1 MTAERALLPAL
12 LAAVALLFLGSLLT
26 GPAGVGLVE
35 GLNGLF
41 LGTSAER
48 EATVLIMREIRLP
61 RALLGF
67 LIGAALGLSGA
78 ALQGYLRNPLA
89 EPGLI
94 GVSAGGTL
102 GAVLAIHTGLAGLTV
117 LALPFAGLTGAFI
130 AVSVV
135 LGLAGLRGGP
145 VTLILAGVAVTSVC
159 GALTAL
165 ALSLSRNPYATTE
178 ILFWM
183 LGSLG
188 DRSLLH
194 AALAALF
201 IVPGSLLLLLT
212 GRALDAL
219 TLGEEAA
226 ASLGIDLDRM
236 RWLIVLGTAFAVGA
250 STSVA
255 GTIGFV
261 GLVVPHLLR
270 PLVGNR
276 PGKLLV
282 PSALGGAALVLAADI
297 IVRLL
302 GDTGEIKLGVL
313 TSILGA
319 PFFLYLV
326 LRSRRELM
334 A

>member
-1 MTAERALLPAL
+1 MTGDRWLTPTLTLAVVLLL
-12 LAAVALLFLGSLLT
+12 LASLLT
-26 GPAGVGLVE
+26 GPAGVGLSE
-35 GLNGLF
+35 GVKALV
-41 LGTSAER
+41 LGTAAER

-61 RALLGF
+61 RALLGL

-117 LALPFAGLTGAFI
+117 LALPFAGLAGAFV
-130 AVSVV
+130 AVAVV

-145 VTLILAGVAVTSVC
+145 LTLILAGVAVTSVC

-183 LGSLG
+183 LGSLS

-194 AALAALF
+194 AALAALL
-201 IVPGSLLLLLT
+201 ILPGLALLLST
-212 GRALDAL
+212 GRALEAL
-219 TLGEEAA
+219 TLGEDAA
-226 ASLGIDLDRM
+226 ASLGIDLDHAR
-236 RWLIVLGTAFAVGA
+236 RLLVLGVALAVGA
-250 STSVA
+250 ATSVA

-261 GLVVPHLLR
+261 GLVVPHLIR
-270 PLVGNR
+270 PLARGR
-276 PGKLLV
+276 PGRLLL
-282 PSALGGAALVLAADI
+282 PSLLGGGALVLAADVV
-297 IVRLL
+297 VRLF
-302 GDTGEIKLGVL
+302 GDTGELKLGVL
-313 TSILGA
+313 TSIIGA

-326 LRSRRELM
+326 LKSRKELV

>member
-1 MTAERALLPAL
+1 MQRPWLTPVLVI
-12 LAAVALLFLGSLLT
+12 AVAILFLGSLLT
-26 GPAGVGLVE
+26 GPAGVGLLE
-35 GLNGLF
+35 GLNALLF
-41 LGTSAER
+41 GTSAER
-48 EATVLIMREIRLP
+48 ETTVLIMREIRLP
-61 RALLGF
+61 RALLGL

-117 LALPFAGLTGAFI
+117 LALPLMGLAGAFA
-130 AVSVV
+130 AVAVV

-145 VTLILAGVAVTSVC
+145 ITLILAGVAVTSVC

-194 AALAALF
+194 AGLAALL
-201 IVPGSLLLLLT
+201 IVPGAIMLLFT
-212 GRALDAL
+212 ARALEAL

-226 ASLGIDLDRM
+226 VSLGIDLNRS
-236 RWLIVLGTAFAVGA
+236 RWLVVLGAALAVGA

-261 GLVVPHLLR
+261 GLVVPHLIR

-276 PGKLLV
+276 PGRLLV
-282 PSALGGAALVLAADI
+282 PSLLGGAALVLGADI
-297 IVRLL
+297 VVRLF
-302 GDTGEIKLGVL
+302 GDTGELKLGVL
-313 TSILGA
+313 TSIIGA

-326 LRSRRELM
+326 LRSRKELL

>member
-1 MTAERALLPAL
+1 LAVVLLL
-12 LAAVALLFLGSLLT
+12 LASLLT
-26 GPAGVGLVE
+26 GPAGVGLSE
-35 GLNGLF
+35 GVKALV
-41 LGTSAER
+41 LGTAAER

-61 RALLGF
+61 RALLGL

-117 LALPFAGLTGAFI
+117 LALPFAGLAGAFV
-130 AVSVV
+130 AVAVV

-145 VTLILAGVAVTSVC
+145 LTLILAGVAVTSVC

-183 LGSLG
+183 LGSLS

-194 AALAALF
+194 AALAALL
-201 IVPGSLLLLLT
+201 ILPGLALLLST
-212 GRALDAL
+212 GRALEAL
-219 TLGEEAA
+219 TLGEDAA
-226 ASLGIDLDRM
+226 ASLGIDLDHAR
-236 RWLIVLGTAFAVGA
+236 RLLVLGVALAVGA
-250 STSVA
+250 ATSVA

-261 GLVVPHLLR
+261 GLVVPHLIR
-270 PLVGNR
+270 PLARGR
-276 PGKLLV
+276 PGRLLL
-282 PSALGGAALVLAADI
+282 PSLLGGGALVLAADVV
-297 IVRLL
+297 VRLF
-302 GDTGEIKLGVL
+302 GDTGELKLGVL
-313 TSILGA
+313 TSIIGA

-326 LRSRRELM
+326 LKSRKELV

>member
-1 MTAERALLPAL
+1 MTGHRWLNPA
-12 LAAVALLFLGSLLT
+12 LAAVVIALLLGSLLT

-35 GLNGLF
+35 GLNALLF
-41 LGTSAER
+41 GSSAER

-61 RALLGF
+61 RALLGL

-117 LALPFAGLTGAFI
+117 LALPLSGLLGAFLAVAVVMGLT
-130 AVSVV
+130 
-135 LGLAGLRGGP
+135 GLRGGP
-145 VTLILAGVAVTSVC
+145 LTLILAGVAVTSVC

-183 LGSLG
+183 LGSLA

-194 AALAALF
+194 AGLAALL
-201 IVPGSLLLLLT
+201 ILPGLAVLLGT
-212 GRALDAL
+212 GRALEAL

-226 ASLGIDLDRM
+226 ASLGIDLERV
-236 RWLIVLGTAFAVGA
+236 RRVIVLGTAFAVGA
-250 STSVA
+250 ATSVA

-261 GLVVPHLLR
+261 GLVVPHLIR
-270 PLVGNR
+270 PLVGHR
-276 PGKLLV
+276 PGRLLL
-282 PSALGGAALVLAADI
+282 PSLLGGAALVLAADI
-297 IVRLL
+297 VVRLF
-302 GDTGEIKLGVL
+302 GDSGELKLGVL
-313 TSILGA
+313 TSIIGA

-326 LRSRRELM
+326 LKARKELVT
-334 A
+334 

>member
-1 MTAERALLPAL
+1 LAVVLLL
-12 LAAVALLFLGSLLT
+12 LASLLT
-26 GPAGVGLVE
+26 GPAGVGLSE
-35 GLNGLF
+35 GVKALV
-41 LGTSAER
+41 LGTAAER

-61 RALLGF
+61 RALLGL

-117 LALPFAGLTGAFI
+117 LALPFAGLAGAFV
-130 AVSVV
+130 AVAVV

-145 VTLILAGVAVTSVC
+145 LTLILAGVAVTSVC

-183 LGSLG
+183 LGSLS

-194 AALAALF
+194 AALAALL
-201 IVPGSLLLLLT
+201 ILPGLALLLST
-212 GRALDAL
+212 GRALEAL
-219 TLGEEAA
+219 TLGEDAA
-226 ASLGIDLDRM
+226 ASLGIDLDHAR
-236 RWLIVLGTAFAVGA
+236 RLLVLGVALAVGA
-250 STSVA
+250 ATSVA

-261 GLVVPHLLR
+261 GLVVPHLIR
-270 PLVGNR
+270 PLARGR
-276 PGKLLV
+276 PGLLLL
-282 PSALGGAALVLAADI
+282 PSLLGGGALVLAADVV
-297 IVRLL
+297 VRLF
-302 GDTGEIKLGVL
+302 GDTGELKLGVL
-313 TSILGA
+313 TSIIGA

-326 LRSRRELM
+326 LKSRKELV

>member
-1 MTAERALLPAL
+1 MSSERVL
-12 LAAVALLFLGSLLT
+12 LAALFSAVAILFLGSLLT

-41 LGTSAER
+41 FGTSAER

-117 LALPFAGLTGAFI
+117 LALPFAGLAGAFI
-130 AVSVV
+130 AMAVV

-188 DRSLLH
+188 DRSMLH
-194 AALAALF
+194 ATLAALF
-201 IVPGSLLLLLT
+201 IVPGSLLLILT

-226 ASLGIDLDRM
+226 ASLGVDLDRL
-236 RWLIVLGTAFAVGA
+236 RGLIVLGTAFAVGA

-270 PLVGNR
+270 PFVKSR
-276 PGKLLV
+276 PGRLLL

-297 IVRLL
+297 VVRLM
-302 GDTGEIKLGVL
+302 GDTGELKLGVL